1 MQAKTWILGATL
13 SALTL
18 GLSSG
23 AAQAGLLFYSSEAA
37 FDAAAPGLATQ
48 TFAAATT
55 ANGGVNSMSNPLNS
69 STNNGIFATGDILPG
84 LSLSASGSHAGSDLA
99 IGGVGFSGNTNK
111 SVYANF
117 FVETLNLGFSLGA
130 EAVGLG
136 LLSIGSSNFTLS
148 FFDAADLLL
157 GTTTVSG
164 VPNGGSGM
172 FFGVIATGGDEIGR
186 INLSSTSGQAEGVD
200 RVKFGNAAAVP
211 EPASL
216 ALLGI
221 GLAGL
226 GALRRRKA

>member
-1 MQAKTWILGATL
+1 MKAKTWMLGATL
-13 SALTL
+13 AALAL

-23 AAQAGLLFYSSEAA
+23 AAQAGLVFYYSEAA

-55 ANGGVNSMSNPLNS
+55 ANGTSNVMGNPLDG

-84 LSLSASGSHAGSDLA
+84 LSISATGNHPGNDLRIA
-99 IGGVGFSGNTNK
+99 GVGYIGNTNK
-111 SVYANF
+111 AVYANSGA
-117 FVETLNLGFSLGA
+117 ETLNLDFGLGVG
-130 EAVGLG
+130 AVGLS
-136 LLSIGSSNFTLS
+136 LLSYPPSPITLS
-148 FFDAADLLL
+148 FFDADDVLL
-157 GTTTVSG
+157 GTTGGGTVLHASG
-164 VPNGGSGM
+164 T
-172 FFGVIATGGDEIGR
+172 FFGVIATAGDEIGR
-186 INLSSTSGQAEGVD
+186 INITSNSGEAEGVD
-200 RVKFGNAAAVP
+200 QVKFGNVAAVP